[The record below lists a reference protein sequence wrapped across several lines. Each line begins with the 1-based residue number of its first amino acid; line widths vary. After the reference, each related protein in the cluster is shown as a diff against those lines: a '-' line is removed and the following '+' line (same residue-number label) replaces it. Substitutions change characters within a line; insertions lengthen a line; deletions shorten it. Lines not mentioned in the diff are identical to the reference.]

1 MSSDFSLTSI
11 ICESCENSLTN
22 CAGSIERIFSVEYPA
37 DFQLSIPE
45 SKYPIQLS
53 KPTLDSLVIASSSF
67 PFSTI
72 KIISWFISFKIS
84 PTQGANLPL
93 NPIKIEPGM
102 CSLQ

>member
-1 MSSDFSLTSI
+1 MFLSNFLLESIFERGIFFENLNFPLMSSDFSLTSI
-11 ICESCENSLTN
+11 ICEFGENSLTN
-22 CAGSIERIFSVEYPA
+22 CPGSIVRIFSVEYPA

-72 KIISWFISFKIS
+72 D
-84 PTQGANLPL
+84 LVHL
-93 NPIKIEPGM
+93 
-102 CSLQ
+102 